1 MVGVAKVC
9 AVEFDKTKAN
19 VYPYPCI
26 KVSSSDIS
34 RYLAEIGRG
43 GGSRAYDKENVT
55 VRFKL
60 NNGQIVDAKCP
71 LEKLGNGCERALEKK
86 KGNVYKSSRF
96 EYHHVGRN
104 EVRIVVDTEHI
115 RDGLKGMGEAVGRS
129 FERAVNIDS
138 KPFADVCDKAVD
150 EFVGV
155 CDRTVDKI
163 TNVCYHAIYCTLI
176 VSSLWAI
183 VAYKYLFQVQ
193 ADCDRSTC

>member
-138 KPFADVCDKAVD
+138 NRFADVCEETA
-150 EFVGV
+150 
-155 CDRTVDKI
+155 DKI
-163 TNVCYHAIYCTLI
+163 TNVCYYAIHCALI
-176 VSSLWAI
+176 VLSLWTCLLAI
-183 VAYKYLFQVQ
+183 VAYIYIFQVQ
-193 ADCDRSTC
+193 ADRKG